1 MNRPGSGASR
11 ATERDAFFTALAKDF
26 EAARAEV
33 VASFGGP
40 VAGPSASLAPLPSTA
55 TFGSELARRNAA
67 AYDVLLGRL
76 FAEMR
81 ARATDPRPWDGVLLA
96 AVGSYGR
103 GGVALRSDIDVRLV
117 AARPDRAAA
126 VADALLYPLWDMG
139 ISVGHQVAAID
150 EMLDAARTDLPT
162 ATSLL
167 DLRPIAGSTAPFE
180 ELRRRGASGLFAH
193 SELPRFI
200 ERLAAEISQRH
211 ERFGGSVYLLEPDVK
226 NGAGGIRDL
235 DVVYWALKAR
245 FGFGELRELVRRVGI
260 LVQREAEQIEAAAE
274 LLWRVRNVLHARAG
288 RRSDRL
294 TFDEQEAA
302 SVLLGFGEEPEAI
315 EHMMSEYYRSARTL
329 SRALD
334 MILSLVTP
342 VLHRKKPREEDLG
355 SGVLLFDEHITT
367 RDKELLKTDPALALR
382 LVKEAIERGL
392 PLLPHTRDAIA
403 GACTEPAWC
412 AELRANREAARLF
425 VSLVSTRKETK
436 LRAGSVVRELH
447 DLGLL
452 LAMIPEFSPVVG
464 RTHHDMY
471 HVYTVDVHSVAAVA
485 RLSALVR
492 GELAQEHPLAC
503 RLAAEIARPE
513 MLFFATLL
521 HDVGKAIGGTDHST
535 RGAEMAEP
543 ILLRLGLSFE
553 DVAQAR
559 HLIQKHLVMYHV
571 ATRRDVD
578 DPVTIAEFAREVSS
592 SRETLRDLYLLTV
605 ADLSTTSPTSMTSW
619 KARMLDELYLA
630 TDAALGGEVSRDARV
645 AQAAAEVTAAI
656 RAMPSKDAAER
667 EQRARFAREYL
678 ASMGERYLLS
688 NAPVAIAS
696 HAEVVRMHEKNLVSV
711 ELVPSRHPGAA
722 EICVVAPDQPGL
734 LAKITA
740 ALAASRLEVHAAQI
754 YSRKI
759 ADPSGG
765 PAAMQAVDIFWVR
778 DRGDGV
784 SGVARSVPK
793 LAADIVSLLTGAK
806 DAVELAHKRYQGG
819 LRRGTPRVRTQ
830 VTVDDRASKSHTVIE
845 VFAEDRPGLL
855 FAIAE
860 TLYELGL
867 SISLAKIN
875 TEGTRVADVFY
886 VSAEDGAKVSP
897 ARSAEVKSR
906 VLAVLQGLSGDSEA
920 PWVVRKE
927 PSSPPSASR

>member
-1 MNRPGSGASR
+1 MTRPTHTGPR
-11 ATERDAFFTALAKDF
+11 AHERDPVLASLKADF
-26 EAARAEV
+26 DAARAELL
-33 VASFGGP
+33 ARFGGSISG
-40 VAGPSASLAPLPSTA
+40 AASELAPLDA
-55 TFGSELARRNAA
+55 KAIGAELGKQNAA
-67 AYDVLLGRL
+67 AYDALLARL
-76 FAEMR
+76 FAHMHENASDR
-81 ARATDPRPWDGVLLA
+81 AAWDGVLFA

-103 GGVALRSDIDVRLV
+103 GAVALRSDIDVRLV

-167 DLRPIAGSTAPFE
+167 DLRPIAGSKAPFE
-180 ELRRRGASGLFAH
+180 EIRRRGATGLFAH
-193 SELPRFI
+193 SELPRFVD
-200 ERLAAEISQRH
+200 RLANEVAQRH

-245 FGFGELRELVRRVGI
+245 FGFGEPRELVRRVGI
-260 LVQREAEQIEAAAE
+260 LVQREAERIEAASE

-294 TFDEQEAA
+294 TFDEQEAMSA
-302 SVLLGFGEEPEAI
+302 LLGFGEGPEAI
-315 EHMMSEYYRSARTL
+315 EGMMSEYYRSARTV

-334 MILSLVTP
+334 MILSLAAP

-355 SGVLLFDEHITT
+355 GGVLLFDEHITT
-367 RDKELLKTDPALALR
+367 RDKELLRTDPALALR
-382 LVKEAIERGL
+382 LVAAAIERGL

-403 GACTEPAWC
+403 GACTEPSFC
-412 AELRANREAARLF
+412 AELRESREAARLF
-425 VSLVSTRKETK
+425 VSLVAMSKETK
-436 LRAGSVVRELH
+436 LRAGSVVRELY

-452 LAMIPEFSPVVG
+452 LAMIPEFLPVVG

-503 RLAAEIARPE
+503 RLAAEIPRPE
-513 MLFFATLL
+513 MLYLATLL
-521 HDVGKAIGGTDHST
+521 HDVGKAIGGTDHSN
-535 RGAEMAEP
+535 RGADMAKP
-543 ILLRLGLSFE
+543 ILGRLGLSPE
-553 DVAQAR
+553 DVSEAC
-559 HLIQKHLVMYHV
+559 HLIRKHLVMYHV

-578 DPVTIAEFAREVSS
+578 DPATIAEFSREIGD

-630 TDAALGGEVSRDARV
+630 TDAALGGGVSRDARV
-645 AQAAAEVTAAI
+645 ANAAAEVMEAI
-656 RAMPSKDAAER
+656 EAMPSESPAARAER
-667 EQRARFAREYL
+667 RAFARDYL
-678 ASMGERYLLS
+678 ASMGDRYLLS
-688 NAPVAIAS
+688 NAPVAIAN
-696 HAEVVRMHEKNLVSV
+696 HAEVVRKHEPNLVSV
-711 ELVPSRHPGAA
+711 SLVPSRHPGAA

-754 YSRKI
+754 YSRKLPG
-759 ADPSGG
+759 ASAEPEL
-765 PAAMQAVDIFWVR
+765 QAVDIFWVR

-793 LAADIVSLLTGAK
+793 LAADITSLLTGAK
-806 DAVELAHKRYQGG
+806 DAVEMAQKRYQGG
-819 LRRGTPRVRTQ
+819 LRRATPKVRTQ
-830 VTVDDRASKSHTVIE
+830 VTIDDRASRTHTVIE
-845 VFAEDRPGLL
+845 VFTEDRPGLL

-886 VSAEDGAKVSP
+886 VSEGTDGAKVSP
-897 ARSAEVKSR
+897 SRTAEVKSR
-906 VLAVLQGLSGDSEA
+906 ILGVLQGLSGDSEA
-920 PWVVRKE
+920 PWVVRRE
-927 PSSPPSASR
+927 PS

>member
-1 MNRPGSGASR
+1 MSRQAPTAAKDRELDPFFAS
-11 ATERDAFFTALAKDF
+11 LKSDF
-26 EAARAEV
+26 EAERAAIQ
-33 VASFGGP
+33 ASFGGECC
-40 VAGPSASLAPLPSTA
+40 GPASALSALPSSA
-55 TFGSELARRNAA
+55 FGSQLGRRNAA
-67 AYDVLLGRL
+67 AYDALLSRL

-81 ARATDPRPWDGVLLA
+81 SRAPDRAAWDAVLFA

-103 GGVALRSDIDVRLV
+103 GAVALRSDIDVRLV

-126 VADALLYPLWDMG
+126 VADALLYPLWDLG

-150 EMLDAARTDLPT
+150 DLLDAARTDLPT

-167 DLRPIAGSTAPFE
+167 DLRPIAGSTALFE
-180 ELRRRGASGLFAH
+180 EIRQRSVSGLFAH
-193 SELPRFI
+193 SELPRFAA
-200 ERLAAEISQRH
+200 RLTDEVTQRH

-226 NGAGGIRDL
+226 NGEGGMRDL

-245 FGFGELRELVRRVGI
+245 YGFGELRELVRRVGI
-260 LVQREAEQIEAAAE
+260 LAQREAEKIEAASE
-274 LLWRVRNVLHARAG
+274 VLWRARNILHARAG

-294 TFDEQEAA
+294 TFDEQEAM
-302 SVLLGFGEEPEAI
+302 SVLLGHGMEPESI
-315 EHMMSEYYRSARTL
+315 EQMMSDYYRNARTV
-329 SRALD
+329 SRSLD

-342 VLHRKKPREEDLG
+342 ILHKKKPREEDLG
-355 SGVLLFDEHITT
+355 RGVMLFDEHITT
-367 RDKELLKTDPALALR
+367 RDKELLRTEPALALR
-382 LVKEAIERGL
+382 LVAAAVERGL
-392 PLLPHTRDAIA
+392 PILPHTRDAIA
-403 GACTEPAWC
+403 GACTEPPWC
-412 AELRANREAARLF
+412 EALRESPEAARLF
-425 VSLVSTRKETK
+425 VALVATPKETK
-436 LRAGSVVRELH
+436 LRAGSVVRELY

-452 LAMIPEFSPVVG
+452 LAMIPEFLPVVG

-471 HVYTVDVHSVAAVA
+471 HVYTVDVHSAAAVA

-521 HDVGKAIGGTDHST
+521 HDIGKAIGGTDHSN
-535 RGAEMAEP
+535 RGAVMAAP
-543 ILLRLGLSFE
+543 ILTRLGMAPE
-553 DVAQAR
+553 DVAEAC
-559 HLIQKHLVMYHV
+559 HLIRKHLVMYHL

-578 DPVTIAEFAREVSS
+578 DPATIAEFSSDVSN

-630 TDAALGGEVSRDARV
+630 TDAALGGGESRDARV
-645 AQAAAEVTAAI
+645 AKAAAEALEAVSATA
-656 RAMPSKDAAER
+656 SSDAGER
-667 EQRARFAREYL
+667 ETRRRFAREYL
-678 ASMGERYLLS
+678 ASMGDRYLLS
-688 NAPVAIAS
+688 NSPSAIAS
-696 HAEVVRMHEKNLVSV
+696 HAEVVRRHQGKLVSV
-711 ELVPSRHPGAA
+711 EVVPSRHQGAA

-734 LAKITA
+734 LAMITA

-754 YSRKI
+754 YSRTVE
-759 ADPSGG
+759 SGG
-765 PAAMQAVDIFWVR
+765 GAEPHSTALQAVDIFWVR

-806 DAVELAHKRYQGG
+806 EAVDLAHKRYQGG
-819 LRRGTPRVRTQ
+819 LRRATPKVRTQ
-830 VTVDDRASKSHTVIE
+830 VTVDDRASKTHTVIE

-867 SISLAKIN
+867 SIAIAKIN

-886 VSAEDGAKVSP
+886 VSEGKDGAKAGLG
-897 ARSAEVKSR
+897 ARTTEIKNR
-906 VLAVLQGLSGDSEA
+906 ILAVLQGLSGDNEA

-927 PSSPPSASR
+927 PL

>member
-1 MNRPGSGASR
+1 MSR
-11 ATERDAFFTALAKDF
+11 SSKSTPLHEKDPFFADLKRDFD
-26 EAARAEV
+26 AARAELT
-33 VASFGGP
+33 ACFGGETCGP
-40 VAGPSASLAPLPSTA
+40 VASLSALPSTA
-55 TFGSELARRNAA
+55 FGAELGRRNAA
-67 AYDVLLGRL
+67 AYDVLLARM
-76 FAEMR
+76 FDAMR
-81 ARATDPRPWDGVLLA
+81 ARSPDPSAWDGVLFA

-103 GGVALRSDIDVRLV
+103 GAVALRSDIDVRLV
-117 AARPDRAAA
+117 AARPDRASA

-150 EMLDAARTDLPT
+150 ELFDAARTDLPT

-167 DLRPIAGSTAPFE
+167 DLRPIAGSTEAFE
-180 ELRRRGASGLFAH
+180 EIRRRGASGLFAH
-193 SELPRFI
+193 SETHRFA
-200 ERLAAEISQRH
+200 ERLAAEVAQRH
-211 ERFGGSVYLLEPDVK
+211 ARFGGSVYLLEPDVK

-245 FGFGELRELVRRVGI
+245 FGFGALRELVRRVGI
-260 LVQREAEQIEAAAE
+260 LAQREAEQIEAASE
-274 LLWRVRNVLHARAG
+274 VLWRVRNVLHARAG

-294 TFDEQEAA
+294 TFDEQEAV
-302 SVLLGFGEEPEAI
+302 SVLTGFGQGHEAI
-315 EHMMSEYYRSARTL
+315 ERMMSEHYRHARTV

-355 SGVLLFDEHITT
+355 GGVMLFDEHVTT
-367 RDKELLKTDPALALR
+367 RDKELLRTDPALALR
-382 LVKEAIERGL
+382 LVAAAVERGL

-412 AELRANREAARLF
+412 VELRASEEAARRF
-425 VSLVSTRKETK
+425 VALVSERRETK
-436 LRAGSVVRELH
+436 LRAGPVVRELH

-452 LAMIPEFSPVVG
+452 LAMIPEFLPVVG

-471 HVYTVDVHSVAAVA
+471 HVYTVDVHSVAAVV
-485 RLSALVR
+485 RLGALTR

-521 HDVGKAIGGTDHST
+521 HDVGKAIGGTDHSS
-535 RGAEMAEP
+535 RGADMAGP
-543 ILLRLGLSFE
+543 ILERLGLPPE

-559 HLIQKHLVMYHV
+559 HLIRKHLVMYHV

-578 DPVTIAEFAREVSS
+578 DPSTIAEFAREVGQ

-630 TDAALGGEVSRDARV
+630 TDAALGGEVSKDTRV
-645 AQAAAEVTAAI
+645 ARAAAEVMTAIEALE
-656 RAMPSKDAAER
+656 APSGAER
-667 EQRARFAREYL
+667 DRRRAFAREYL
-678 ASMGERYLLS
+678 ASMGDRYLLS
-688 NAPVAIAS
+688 NAPVAIAN
-696 HAEVVRMHEKNLVSV
+696 HAEVVRRHEPNLVSV
-711 ELVPSRHPGAA
+711 SLVPSRHPDAA
-722 EICVVAPDQPGL
+722 EVCVVAPDQPGL

-754 YSRKI
+754 YSR
-759 ADPSGG
+759 SGG
-765 PAAMQAVDIFWVR
+765 EGRETQAVDIFWVR

-793 LAADIVSLLTGAK
+793 LAADIASLLTGAQ
-806 DAVELAHKRYQGG
+806 DAVEMAHKRYQGG
-819 LRRGTPRVRTQ
+819 LRRATPRVRTQ
-830 VTVDDRASKSHTVIE
+830 VTVDDRASRTHTVIE

-860 TLYELGL
+860 TMYELGL
-867 SISLAKIN
+867 SISIAKIN

-886 VSAEDGAKVSP
+886 VSEGRDGGKVAP
-897 ARSAEVKSR
+897 GPRTAEVKGR
-906 VLAVLQGLSGDSEA
+906 ILAVLQGLSGDSEA
-920 PWVVRKE
+920 PWVVR
-927 PSSPPSASR
+927 

>member
-1 MNRPGSGASR
+1 MNRPDPESPRAHERDPFFASLKREFDASR
-11 ATERDAFFTALAKDF
+11 AEIQAAFGGDLGGSASALTALA
-26 EAARAEV
+26 
-33 VASFGGP
+33 S
-40 VAGPSASLAPLPSTA
+40 PSY
-55 TFGSELARRNAA
+55 GSELARRNAA
-67 AYDVLLGRL
+67 AYDTLLSRL
-76 FAEMR
+76 WAEMH
-81 ARATDPRPWDGVLLA
+81 ARASDQAAWDGVLFA

-103 GGVALRSDIDVRLV
+103 GAVALRSDIDVRLV

-150 EMLDAARTDLPT
+150 ELLDAARTDLPT

-167 DLRPIAGSTAPFE
+167 DLRPIAGSQAPFDE
-180 ELRRRGASGLFAH
+180 IRQRCTSGLFAH
-193 SELPRFI
+193 SELPRFAA
-200 ERLAAEISQRH
+200 RLTSEVSQRH

-260 LVQREAEQIEAAAE
+260 LVQREAEQIEAASE

-294 TFDEQEAA
+294 TFDEQEAV
-302 SVLLGFGEEPEAI
+302 SVLLGFGEGPEAI
-315 EHMMSEYYRSARTL
+315 ERMMSDYYRSARMV
-329 SRALD
+329 SRTLD
-334 MILSLVTP
+334 MVLSLVTP

-355 SGVLLFDEHITT
+355 RGVLLFDEHITM
-367 RDKELLKTDPALALR
+367 RDKELLRTDPALALR
-382 LVKEAIERGL
+382 LVVAAIERGL

-412 AELRANREAARLF
+412 ADLRASPEAARLF
-425 VSLVSTRKETK
+425 LSLVATSKETR
-436 LRAGSVVRELH
+436 LRAGTVVREIY

-452 LAMIPEFSPVVG
+452 LAMIPEFLPVVG

-503 RLAAEIARPE
+503 RLAAEIPRPE

-535 RGAEMAEP
+535 RGADMAEP
-543 ILLRLGLSFE
+543 ILTRLGMSAD
-553 DVAQAR
+553 DVTEAC
-559 HLIQKHLVMYHV
+559 HLIRKHLLMYHV

-578 DPVTIAEFAREVSS
+578 DPTTIAEVAREVAN

-630 TDAALGGEVSRDARV
+630 TDAALGGGVSRDARV
-645 AQAAAEVTAAI
+645 ARAATEAMDAI
-656 RAMPSKDAAER
+656 DAMEASTPAER
-667 EQRARFAREYL
+667 QARRTFAQEYL
-678 ASMGERYLLS
+678 SSMGDRYLLS
-688 NAPVAIAS
+688 NAPIAIAN
-696 HAEVVRMHEKNLVSV
+696 HAEVVRHHDANLVSV
-711 ELVPSRHPGAA
+711 SLVPSRHPGAA

-754 YSRKI
+754 YSRPVPDGTGD
-759 ADPSGG
+759 ASSGRDL
-765 PAAMQAVDIFWVR
+765 QAVDIFWVR

-793 LAADIVSLLTGAK
+793 LAADITSLLTGAQ

-819 LRRGTPRVRTQ
+819 LRRVTPKVRTQ
-830 VTVDDRASKSHTVIE
+830 VTVDDRASGSHTVIE

-855 FAIAE
+855 FAIAA

-867 SISLAKIN
+867 SIALAKIN

-886 VSAEDGAKVSP
+886 VSERDGGGKVAP
-897 ARSAEVKSR
+897 GARTAAVKSR
-906 VLAVLQGLSGDSEA
+906 ILAVLQGLSGDSEA

-927 PSSPPSASR
+927 PS

>member
-1 MNRPGSGASR
+1 MSR
-11 ATERDAFFTALAKDF
+11 APASSPIHERDPFFAELKRDF
-26 EAARAEV
+26 DAARGALH
-33 VASFGGP
+33 ASFGGAT
-40 VAGPSASLAPLPSTA
+40 AGAASALAPLPSTEY
-55 TFGSELARRNAA
+55 GSELGRRNAA
-67 AYDVLLGRL
+67 AYDTLLSRM
-76 FAEMR
+76 FAEMH
-81 ARATDPRPWDGVLLA
+81 ARATDRSAWDGVLFA

-103 GGVALRSDIDVRLV
+103 GAVALRSDIDVRLV
-117 AARPDRAAA
+117 AAQPDRAAA
-126 VADALLYPLWDMG
+126 VADSLLYPLWDMG

-150 EMLDAARTDLPT
+150 ELLDAARTDLPT

-167 DLRPIAGSTAPFE
+167 DLRPIAGSPEPFE
-180 ELRRRGASGLFAH
+180 EIRRRGASGVFAH
-193 SELPRFI
+193 SEAHRFA
-200 ERLAAEISQRH
+200 ERLATEVAQRH
-211 ERFGGSVYLLEPDVK
+211 ARFGGSVYLLEPDVK

-245 FGFGELRELVRRVGI
+245 FGFGALRELVQRVGI
-260 LVQREAEQIEAAAE
+260 LARREAEPIEAASE
-274 LLWRVRNVLHARAG
+274 VLWRVRNILHARAG

-294 TFDEQEAA
+294 TFDEQEAV
-302 SVLLGFGEEPEAI
+302 SVLLGFGQGPEAI
-315 EHMMSEYYRSARTL
+315 ERMMSEHYRHARTV

-334 MILSLVTP
+334 MILSLVAE
-342 VLHRKKPREEDLG
+342 VQHRKKPREEELG
-355 SGVLLFDEHITT
+355 GGVMLFGEHVTL
-367 RDKELLKTDPALALR
+367 RDKELLRTDPAIAFR
-382 LVKEAIERGL
+382 LVAAAAQRGL

-412 AELRANREAARLF
+412 ADLRASPEAQRLF
-425 VSLVSTRKETK
+425 VSLVAERKETK

-471 HVYTVDVHSVAAVA
+471 HVYTVDVHSVAAAV
-485 RLSALVR
+485 RLGALTR

-521 HDVGKAIGGTDHST
+521 HDVGKAIGGTDHSN
-535 RGAEMAEP
+535 RGADMAEP
-543 ILLRLGLSFE
+543 ILRRLGLPPE
-553 DVAQAR
+553 DVAQAC
-559 HLIQKHLVMYHV
+559 HLIRKHLVMYHV

-578 DPVTIAEFAREVSS
+578 DPSTIAEFAREVGE

-630 TDAALGGEVSRDARV
+630 TDAALGGEVSKDARV
-645 AQAAAEVTAAI
+645 AKAAAEVMGAI
-656 RAMPSKDAAER
+656 EALVARDEAER
-667 EQRARFAREYL
+667 ERRRAFAREYI

-688 NAPVAIAS
+688 NAPVAIAH
-696 HAEVVRMHEKNLVSV
+696 HAEVVRRHELDVVSV
-711 ELVPSRHPGAA
+711 SLVPSRHPEAA
-722 EICVVAPDQPGL
+722 EVCVVAPDQPGL
-734 LAKITA
+734 LAKIA
-740 ALAASRLEVHAAQI
+740 AAIAASRLEVHAAQI
-754 YSRKI
+754 YSR
-759 ADPSGG
+759 AVPTSGG
-765 PAAMQAVDIFWVR
+765 PPAMQAVDIFWVR

-793 LAADIVSLLTGAK
+793 LAADITALLTGAK
-806 DAVELAHKRYQGG
+806 DAVEMAHKRYQGG
-819 LRRGTPRVRTQ
+819 LRRATPRVRTQ
-830 VTVDDRASKSHTVIE
+830 VTVDDRASSTHTVIE

-867 SISLAKIN
+867 SIAIAKIN

-886 VSAEDGAKVSP
+886 VSEGRGGEKVAPGA
-897 ARSAEVKSR
+897 RTAEVKDR
-906 VLAVLQGLSGDSEA
+906 ILAVLQGLSTLDEA
-920 PWVVRKE
+920 PWVVRRE
-927 PSSPPSASR
+927 P

>member
-1 MNRPGSGASR
+1 MSR
-11 ATERDAFFTALAKDF
+11 TTAAPRISPNDPFLVSLKADF
-26 EAARAEV
+26 DAARAAIQARFRGSV
-33 VASFGGP
+33 TGAASGLSPLDAVAIGG
-40 VAGPSASLAPLPSTA
+40 
-55 TFGSELARRNAA
+55 ELGRRNAA
-67 AYDVLLGRL
+67 AYDELLSRL
-76 FAEMR
+76 FAGMAARSQDR
-81 ARATDPRPWDGVLLA
+81 AAWSGVLFA

-103 GGVALRSDIDVRLV
+103 GAVALKSDIDVRLIASRPERAS
-117 AARPDRAAA
+117 AA
-126 VADALLYPLWDMG
+126 ADALLYPLWDMG

-150 EMLDAARTDLPT
+150 DLLDSARTDLPT

-167 DLRPIAGSTAPFE
+167 DLRPIAGDTAPFD
-180 ELRRRGASGLFAH
+180 ELRRRSTSGLFAH
-193 SELPRFI
+193 SELPRFV
-200 ERLAAEISQRH
+200 ERLSTEVAQRH

-245 FGFGELRELVRRVGI
+245 FGFGEPRELVRRVGI
-260 LVQREAEQIEAAAE
+260 LVQREADQIEAAGE

-294 TFDEQEAA
+294 TFDEQEAMSA
-302 SVLLGFGEEPEAI
+302 LLGFGGDPEAI
-315 EHMMSEYYRSARTL
+315 EQMMSEYYRSARTV

-334 MILSLVTP
+334 MILSLAAP

-355 SGVLLFDEHITT
+355 GGVLLFDEHITT
-367 RDKELLKTDPALALR
+367 RDKELLRTDPALALR
-382 LVKEAIERGL
+382 LVAAAIDRGM

-403 GACTEPAWC
+403 GACTEPSFC
-412 AELRANREAARLF
+412 AELRASPEAARLF
-425 VSLVSTRKETK
+425 LSLVATSKETR
-436 LRAGSVVRELH
+436 LRAGTVVRELY

-452 LAMIPEFSPVVG
+452 LAMIPEFLPVVG

-513 MLFFATLL
+513 MLYFATLL

-535 RGAEMAEP
+535 RGADMAAP
-543 ILLRLGLSFE
+543 ILARLGMPPE
-553 DVAQAR
+553 DVAEAC
-559 HLIQKHLVMYHV
+559 HLIRKHLVMYHV

-578 DPVTIAEFAREVSS
+578 DPATITEFSREVKG

-630 TDAALGGEVSRDARV
+630 TDGALGGAVSRDARV
-645 AQAAAEVTAAI
+645 AKAAAEV
-656 RAMPSKDAAER
+656 MEAAEQMPAKDPS
-667 EQRARFAREYL
+667 ERAERRAFTHRYL
-678 ASMGERYLLS
+678 ASMGDRYLLS
-688 NAPVAIAS
+688 NAPLAIAN
-696 HAEVVRMHEKNLVSV
+696 HGEVVRKHAQNLVSV
-711 ELVPSRHPGAA
+711 SLVPSRHPGAA

-754 YSRKI
+754 YSRRVDG
-759 ADPSGG
+759 AP
-765 PAAMQAVDIFWVR
+765 PEAEFQAVDIFWVR

-784 SGVARSVPK
+784 SGVARSVAK
-793 LAADIVSLLTGAK
+793 LSADITSLLTGAK
-806 DAVELAHKRYQGG
+806 DAVELAQKRYQGS
-819 LRRGTPRVRTQ
+819 LRRATPKVRTQ
-830 VTVDDRASKSHTVIE
+830 VTVDDRASRTHTVIE

-867 SISLAKIN
+867 SIAVAKIN

-886 VSAEDGAKVSP
+886 VSEGRDGAKVSP
-897 ARSAEVKSR
+897 SRTPEVKSR
-906 VLAVLQGLSGDSEA
+906 ILGVLQGLSGDSEA
-920 PWVVRKE
+920 SWVVRKE
-927 PSSPPSASR
+927 PS

>member
-1 MNRPGSGASR
+1 MNRAPSTTPRDPDAAALFASLKAEFDASR
-11 ATERDAFFTALAKDF
+11 AELQ
-26 EAARAEV
+26 AR
-33 VASFGGP
+33 FGGS
-40 VAGPSASLAPLPSTA
+40 VAGAASGLSPLDPIA
-55 TFGSELARRNAA
+55 VGGELGKRNAA
-67 AYDVLLGRL
+67 AYDVLLSRL
-76 FAEMR
+76 FAAMY
-81 ARATDPRPWDGVLLA
+81 ARASDRAAWNGVLFA

-103 GGVALRSDIDVRLV
+103 GAVALRSDIDVRLV
-117 AARPDRAAA
+117 AARPERAAA

-167 DLRPIAGSTAPFE
+167 DLRPIAGDVAPFE
-180 ELRRRGASGLFAH
+180 ELRRRSTSGLFAH
-193 SELPRFI
+193 SELPRFA
-200 ERLAAEISQRH
+200 ERLSSEVAHRH

-235 DVVYWALKAR
+235 DVIYWALKAR
-245 FGFGELRELVRRVGI
+245 FGFGEPRELVRRVGI
-260 LVQREAEQIEAAAE
+260 LVQREADQIEAASE
-274 LLWRVRNVLHARAG
+274 LLWRVRNVLHGRAG

-294 TFDEQEAA
+294 TFDEQEAM
-302 SVLLGFGEEPEAI
+302 SVLLGFGEGPEPI
-315 EHMMSEYYRSARTL
+315 EHMMSEYYRSARTV

-334 MILSLVTP
+334 NILSLAAP

-355 SGVLLFDEHITT
+355 RGVLLFDEHITT
-367 RDKELLKTDPALALR
+367 RDKELLRTDPALSLR
-382 LVKEAIERGL
+382 LVAAAIERGL

-403 GACTEPAWC
+403 GACTEPSFC
-412 AELRANREAARLF
+412 AELRASGEAARLF
-425 VSLVSTRKETK
+425 VSLVATSKETK
-436 LRAGSVVRELH
+436 LRAGTVVRELY

-452 LAMIPEFSPVVG
+452 LAMIPEFLPVVG

-503 RLAAEIARPE
+503 RLAAEIPRPE
-513 MLFFATLL
+513 MLYFATLL
-521 HDVGKAIGGTDHST
+521 HDVGKAIGGTDHSS
-535 RGAEMAEP
+535 RGADMAAP
-543 ILLRLGLSFE
+543 ILARLGMPPE
-553 DVAQAR
+553 DVSEAC
-559 HLIQKHLVMYHV
+559 HLIRKHLVMYHV

-578 DPVTIAEFAREVSS
+578 DPATIAEFAREVGS

-630 TDAALGGEVSRDARV
+630 IDAALGGGVSRDARV
-645 AQAAAEVTAAI
+645 AKAAAEVMEAVEQ
-656 RAMPSKDAAER
+656 MPSTDPRER
-667 EQRARFAREYL
+667 EERRTFTRDYL
-678 ASMGERYLLS
+678 TSMGDRYLLS
-688 NAPVAIAS
+688 NAPLAIAN
-696 HAEVVRMHEKNLVSV
+696 HGEVVRKHAQNLVSV
-711 ELVPSRHPGAA
+711 SLVPSRHPGAA

-754 YSRKI
+754 YSRRLEGPSPE
-759 ADPSGG
+759 ADF
-765 PAAMQAVDIFWVR
+765 QAVDIFWVR

-784 SGVARSVPK
+784 SGVARSVAK
-793 LAADIVSLLTGAK
+793 LSADITSLLTGAK
-806 DAVELAHKRYQGG
+806 DAVELAQKRYQGG
-819 LRRGTPRVRTQ
+819 LRRVTPRVRTQ
-830 VTVDDRASKSHTVIE
+830 VTVDDRASRTHTVIE

-867 SISLAKIN
+867 SIALAKIN

-886 VSAEDGAKVSP
+886 VSEGKDGAKVSP
-897 ARSAEVKSR
+897 SRTSEVKSR
-906 VLAVLQGLSGDSEA
+906 ILGVLQGLSGDSEA

-927 PSSPPSASR
+927 PS

>member
-1 MNRPGSGASR
+1 MNPQTAESARNADPFFESLRCDFEASR
-11 ATERDAFFTALAKDF
+11 AEISSGFLGELTKAVPALSKVDVP
-26 EAARAEV
+26 EIGARL
-33 VASFGGP
+33 GKQ
-40 VAGPSASLAPLPSTA
+40 
-55 TFGSELARRNAA
+55 NAA
-67 AYDVLLGRL
+67 AYDALLSRL
-76 FAEMR
+76 WTEMYT
-81 ARATDPRPWDGVLLA
+81 RATDKAAWEGVLFA

-103 GGVALRSDIDVRLV
+103 GALALKSDIDVRLI
-117 AARPDRAAA
+117 ASRPERATA

-150 EMLDAARTDLPT
+150 ELLETARTDLPT

-167 DLRPIAGSTAPFE
+167 DLRPIAGSVEAFDE
-180 ELRRRGASGLFAH
+180 IRRRCSSGLFAH
-193 SELPRFI
+193 SETPRFA
-200 ERLAAEISQRH
+200 ERLTAEVTHRH

-226 NGAGGIRDL
+226 NGAGGLRDF

-245 FGFGELRELVRRVGI
+245 FGFGDLRELVRRVGI
-260 LVQREAEQIEAAAE
+260 VVQREAEQIEAATEAH
-274 LLWRVRNVLHARAG
+274 WCVRNILHARAG
-288 RRSDRL
+288 RRADRL
-294 TFDEQEAA
+294 TFDEQEAVA
-302 SVLLGFGEEPEAI
+302 ALLGYGSGPESI
-315 EHMMSEYYRSARTL
+315 ERMMSDYYRNARTI

-355 SGVLLFDEHITT
+355 RGVMLFDEHVAM
-367 RDKELLKTDPALALR
+367 RDKELLRSDPALALR
-382 LVKEAIERGL
+382 LVAAAVDRGV

-403 GACTEPAWC
+403 GACTESAWC
-412 AELRANREAARLF
+412 ADLRADAEAAALF
-425 VSLVSTRKETK
+425 VSLVATPKETK
-436 LRAGSVVRELH
+436 LRAGSVVRELY

-485 RLSALVR
+485 RLGALTR

-503 RLAAEIARPE
+503 RLAVEVTRPA

-521 HDVGKAIGGTDHST
+521 HDVGKAIGGTDHAN
-535 RGAEMAEP
+535 RGADMAKP
-543 ILLRLGLSFE
+543 ILERLRLAPE
-553 DVAQAR
+553 DVAEAC
-559 HLIQKHLVMYHV
+559 HLIRKHLVMYHV

-578 DPVTIAEFAREVSS
+578 DPLTVEEFSREVSA

-630 TDAALGGEVSRDARV
+630 TDSSLGGEVTKDARV
-645 AQAAAEVTAAI
+645 ARAAVEVMEAI
-656 RAMPSKDAAER
+656 DALPSREARER
-667 EQRARFAREYL
+667 EIRRSFVQSYL
-678 ASMGERYLLS
+678 ASMGDRYLLS
-688 NAPVAIAS
+688 NAPVAIAH
-696 HAEVVRMHEKNLVSV
+696 HAEAVRAHESDLVSV
-711 ELVPSRHPGAA
+711 SLVPSRHPGAA
-722 EICVVAPDQPGL
+722 EVCVVAPDQPGL

-740 ALAASRLEVHAAQI
+740 AFAASRLEVHAAQI
-754 YSRKI
+754 YSRKPT
-759 ADPSGG
+759 AGESRTT
-765 PAAMQAVDIFWVR
+765 QAVDIFWVR

-806 DAVELAHKRYQGG
+806 DAVEMAHKRYQGG
-819 LRRGTPRVRTQ
+819 LRRATPKVRTQ
-830 VTVDDRASKSHTVIE
+830 VTIDDRASKTHTVIE

-860 TLYELGL
+860 TLYALGL
-867 SISLAKIN
+867 SIALAKIN

-886 VSAEDGAKVSP
+886 VGEGSDGQKVAP
-897 ARSAEVKSR
+897 GPRTAEVRSR
-906 VLAVLQGLSGDSEA
+906 ILAVLQGLSGDNEA
-920 PWVVRKE
+920 PWAVR
-927 PSSPPSASR
+927 